1 MTLWYVLEVSASKP
15 TQFRIS
21 VTRTKEESG
30 DALSNANDFSFIGV
44 YKTPDELTTALEPYL
59 RMEEST

>member
-1 MTLWYVLEVSASKP
+1 MTLWYVLEVSKSKP

-21 VTRTKEESG
+21 VTRTSEESG
-30 DALSNANDFSFIGV
+30 NAIAKAQDFSFIGV
-44 YKTPDELTTALEPYL
+44 YKTADELTTVLEPYL